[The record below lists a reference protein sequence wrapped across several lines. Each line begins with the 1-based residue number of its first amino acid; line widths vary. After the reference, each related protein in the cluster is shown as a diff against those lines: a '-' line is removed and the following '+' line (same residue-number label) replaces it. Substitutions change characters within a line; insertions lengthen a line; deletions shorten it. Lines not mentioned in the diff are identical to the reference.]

1 MEGTLLRLCKTNYI
15 GSLKGMVNKMK
26 QISEHTLNWIKKGH
40 LTKIVIYVILILVS
54 YQFIYPFMR
63 MISLSLMSSRD
74 IMDPSV
80 TWIPRGASFSNLR
93 VAILTLDLERTLIG
107 SLWFS
112 SVLAICQTVVSA
124 MTGFAFARF
133 EFPGKR
139 FFFIMVLLSFIIPA
153 PVVIIPRM
161 MMFVNLQ
168 EAVGTQMIGTPIPQ
182 ILMTLSGQG
191 IYSAI
196 LILISYNF
204 TRMIP
209 RSLDEAAAIDGASPF
224 QIFVHIIL
232 RLSIS
237 PILVIF
243 LFSFVWNWNESFLTA
258 TFLRDNLPLMPGRL
272 AAFDNLF
279 ASYGQTS
286 GAAVS
291 PEFRLNEA
299 FRMSGTLIAIMPLLI
314 LYLFVQRQF
323 IRGIENAGITGE

>member
-1 MEGTLLRLCKTNYI
+1 
-15 GSLKGMVNKMK
+15 MK
-26 QISEHTLNWIKKGH
+26 QFFERLIDWAKKGH
-40 LTKIVIYVILILVS
+40 LTKLAIYVILVLVS

-80 TWIPRGASFSNLR
+80 TWIPRSTTLGNLR
-93 VAILTLDLERTLIG
+93 VAIRTLDLERTLFG

-112 SVLAICQTVVSA
+112 SVLAICQTFVSA
-124 MTGFAFARF
+124 LTGFAFARF

-168 EAVGTQMIGTPIPQ
+168 ETVGTQMIGTPLPQ
-182 ILMTLSGQG
+182 ILMTLTGQG

-196 LILISYNF
+196 LILIAYNF

-209 RSLDEAAAIDGASPF
+209 RSLDEAAAIDGANPF

-286 GAAVS
+286 GAAAS

-299 FRMSGTLIAIMPLLI
+299 FRMSGTLVAIMPLLL